1 MEKETAALT
10 GAFER
15 RRGARWKNVLLF
27 LAVIG
32 PGIITANVDNDAG
45 GITTYSLAGAQ
56 FGTKLLWTLLP
67 ITLALIVVQEMAA
80 RRGAVTGKGLADLI
94 RENFG
99 VKLTFYLMISLLVA
113 NYGNTV
119 SEFAGIAASMQLF
132 GVSKFL
138 AVPIA
143 AVAIWVLVVAG
154 TSRLVERIFL
164 VACVFYFVYPV
175 SAFLAKPAWGNVLRD
190 TLVPSKIQFDSG
202 YVGML
207 IGLVGTTIAPW
218 MQFYLQSSVVEKGIR
233 KDRYWISR
241 WDVIVGCVVTDIV
254 AFFIIVACAVT
265 LFTHGVAIADAADA
279 ARSLEPLAGSYAS
292 SLFAFGLLNAS
303 LFSAAILPL
312 STVYYVCEAFGW
324 EAGVDKKWEEAK
336 AFYVIY
342 TAMIALGAA
351 VVLLPDFPL
360 IQTMFISQVA
370 NGITLPPVLIF
381 MLLLVNR
388 KSLMGDQV
396 NSRFFNAVAWATAAI
411 MIALTLLLV
420 ANSFGLRIGARQAA
434 RDWGRRGVAV
444 TISTKP
450 LAGRFA

>member
-1 MEKETAALT
+1 MEKEAAALT
-10 GAFER
+10 GGYER
-15 RRGARWKNVLLF
+15 PRGVRWRNVLLF

-56 FGTKLLWTLLP
+56 FGTTLLWTLLP

-80 RRGAVTGKGLADLI
+80 RMGAVTGKGLADLI

-99 VKLTFYLMISLLVA
+99 VKLTFYLMISLLIA

-132 GVSKFL
+132 GVSKFVS
-138 AVPIA
+138 VPLA
-143 AVAIWVLVVAG
+143 AVAIWLLVVRG
-154 TSRLVERIFL
+154 SYRSVERIFL
-164 VACVFYFVYPV
+164 VACVFYFVCPV
-175 SAFLAKPAWGNVLRD
+175 SAFLAKPVWREVLHD
-190 TLVPSKIQFDSG
+190 TLVPSRFRFDSG

-241 WDVIVGCVVTDIV
+241 WDVVVGCVVTDVV

-265 LFTHGVAIADAADA
+265 LFTHGVKITDATDA
-279 ARSLEPLAGSYAS
+279 ARSLEPLAGRYAS

-303 LFSAAILPL
+303 LFAAAILPL

-336 AFYVIY
+336 AFYGIY
-342 TAMIALGAA
+342 TAMIVLGAA
-351 VVLLPDFPL
+351 VVLLPNFPL
-360 IQTMFISQVA
+360 IQTMFVSQVA
-370 NGITLPPVLIF
+370 NGIALPPVLVF
-381 MLLLVNR
+381 MLLLVNKR
-388 KSLMGDQV
+388 SLMGDQV
-396 NSRFFNAVAWATAAI
+396 NGRFFNAVAWVTAI
-411 MIALTLLLV
+411 VVVALTLLLV
-420 ANSFGLRIGARQAA
+420 ANGFGLEIGRHAA
-434 RDWGRRGVAV
+434 G
-444 TISTKP
+444 
-450 LAGRFA
+450 AG